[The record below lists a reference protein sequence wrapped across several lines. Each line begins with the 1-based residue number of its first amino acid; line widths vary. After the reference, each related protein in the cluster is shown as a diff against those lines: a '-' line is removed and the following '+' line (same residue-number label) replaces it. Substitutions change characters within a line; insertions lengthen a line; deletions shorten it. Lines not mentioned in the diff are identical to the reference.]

1 MVLTYLERMH
11 PFISALV
18 SHENL
23 WKMES
28 QRQSLGL
35 TILVVEQL
43 QLITHILTGSQWDSS
58 EKENME
64 NLIFI
69 MQQVQNAENNET

>member
-11 PFISALV
+11 PFISALD

-69 MQQVQNAENNET
+69 MQQVQNGENNET